1 MDKMSRIYLK
11 YSRKKLK
18 KNIHMCVLRKKQKN
32 RLNKTVK
39 VFRIVEVGWWEHG
52 DSLLSLL
59 LCLLDIFHNINL
71 P

>member
-32 RLNKTVK
+32 RLNKTVE
-39 VFRIVEVGWWEHG
+39 VFRIDEVG
-52 DSLLSLL
+52 
-59 LCLLDIFHNINL
+59 
-71 P
+71 